1 MRLARKFSCYRPHL
15 VRAAAA
21 WGIAAM
27 ASFLVLP
34 MSIHAQEPAV
44 EGQLVSQVR
53 VVDGSGTPVTE
64 KIPPLPLEAGKIFD
78 FSAER
83 EALRDLYRL
92 GDYADIRVT
101 AATESDGV
109 RVDFIV
115 QRNFFN
121 NVIRVE
127 GLKEPPSEPAALA
140 ALRLN
145 LGEPFRESAVREA
158 VDRLAGALHDDGL
171 YQAKITWALVPHEDT
186 RQMNVYL
193 TIDPGPRAK
202 IGDAL

>member
-1 MRLARKFSCYRPHL
+1 MRLARKFSCFRSKP
-15 VRAAAA
+15 VRTAAA

-34 MSIHAQEPAV
+34 TTIRAQGPSV
-44 EGQLVSQVR
+44 EGRLVSQVR

-64 KIPPLPLEAGKIFD
+64 KIPLLPLEAGKMFD

-83 EALRDLYRL
+83 AALRDLYRL
-92 GDYADIRVT
+92 GDFSDIRVT
-101 AATESDGV
+101 AAPESDGV

-121 NVIRVE
+121 NVIRVV

-140 ALRLN
+140 SLRLN
-145 LGEPFRESAVREA
+145 LGEPFRESAVHEA
-158 VDRLAGALHDDGL
+158 VDRL
-171 YQAKITWALVPHEDT
+171 
-186 RQMNVYL
+186 
-193 TIDPGPRAK
+193 
-202 IGDAL
+202 